1 MEYLF
6 IGLAVGAVVAY
17 FLFARFSGDRK
28 REKVNTQSVILMEK
42 IRSVCKFIT
51 VEGDFSEIFYY
62 ENVKDK
68 WLNLLLGKKKA
79 LVLIEAK
86 AHIGFDLTKVKMD
99 ADTKSRTII
108 LTNFPQ
114 PELLT
119 IETDFKYYDKREGW
133 ANPFTASDLTE
144 INQEAKK
151 HIVDKIPESGLFNE
165 ASKQALETIQLMEK
179 LVETINWK
187 LDYSALYS
195 AEEKTK
201 IKAMNIEQFREYCIS
216 KKGVTESFP
225 FDEKTL
231 VF

>member
-6 IGLAVGAVVAY
+6 LGLAIGAIVAY
-17 FLFARFSGDRK
+17 FIFARFGGKKPETAS
-28 REKVNTQSVILMEK
+28 TQSVILMEK

-51 VEGDFSEIFYY
+51 VEGDFSEIFFY

-68 WLNLLLGKKKA
+68 WVNIILGKKKA

-86 AHIGFDLTKVKMD
+86 AHIGFDLTKVKMH
-99 ADTKSRTII
+99 ADPQTKTIT

-119 IETDFKYYDKREGW
+119 IETDFKYYDKKEGW

-151 HIVDKIPESGLFNE
+151 HIVDKIPETGLFNE
-165 ASKQALETIQLMEK
+165 ASKQALTTIQLMET
-179 LVETINWK
+179 LMETISWK
-187 LDYSALYS
+187 LDYTALYA
-195 AEEKTK
+195 AEETPKLK
-201 IKAMNIEQFREYCIS
+201 Q
-216 KKGVTESFP
+216 
-225 FDEKTL
+225 
-231 VF
+231 

>member
-17 FLFARFSGDRK
+17 FIFARFGGGK
-28 REKVNTQSVILMEK
+28 KEKVSTQSVILMEK

-68 WLNLLLGKKKA
+68 WLNLVLGKKKA
-79 LVLIEAK
+79 LILIEAK
-86 AHIGFDLTKVKMD
+86 AHIGFDLTKVRME
-99 ADTKSRTII
+99 ADTKNRTIT

-133 ANPFTASDLTE
+133 ANPFTAADLTD

-151 HIVDKIPESGLFNE
+151 HIVDKIPETGLFNE
-165 ASKQALETIQLMEK
+165 ASKQALETIQLMET

-187 LDYSALYS
+187 LDYSALYT
-195 AEEKTK
+195 AEEKPK
-201 IKAMNIEQFREYCIS
+201 L
-216 KKGVTESFP
+216 
-225 FDEKTL
+225 EK
-231 VF
+231 